1 MKITELLEER
11 QQVDELSMSQV
22 GQGIGKAATA
32 TGKAIGAT
40 ASGAV
45 QAGKNFWGGLK
56 QGWKAGQGAV
66 AGDPAAAGPAA
77 GQSTT
82 AAPAAA
88 TAAQPSGQPAA
99 NAQPAPTQAGPTA
112 GQGATAAPAAAGQG
126 GNGGGAATKS
136 PTAGDISSIMKTID
150 SLDKPTKQQLAG
162 ELEKNIAAAP
172 EPAPAAPA
180 PTPAAPAPTPAAP
193 APGTSPAPE
202 APAPGTSPAP
212 EAPAPGTA
220 PGAAPAGK
228 LTAKDQNALKARL
241 KAKQGTAA
249 KTQSGFNQY
258 VQGGGGSTLAGA
270 DAQGNPVFKQ
280 NVQRESVEFYSNFLG
295 RML

>member
-1 MKITELLEER
+1 MRSGLYNL
-11 QQVDELSMSQV
+11 
-22 GQGIGKAATA
+22 AAA
-32 TGKAIGAT
+32 PEA
-40 ASGAV
+40 
-45 QAGKNFWGGLK
+45 
-56 QGWKAGQGAV
+56 
-66 AGDPAAAGPAA
+66 PAAAPEAP
-77 GQSTT
+77 

-88 TAAQPSGQPAA
+88 PAV
-99 NAQPAPTQAGPTA
+99 PA
-112 GQGATAAPAAAGQG
+112 
-126 GNGGGAATKS
+126 
-136 PTAGDISSIMKTID
+136 
-150 SLDKPTKQQLAG
+150 
-162 ELEKNIAAAP
+162 
-172 EPAPAAPA
+172 
-180 PTPAAPAPTPAAP
+180 
-193 APGTSPAPE
+193 
-202 APAPGTSPAP
+202 
-212 EAPAPGTA
+212 A

>member
-11 QQVDELSMSQV
+11 QQVDELNMAQV
-22 GQGIGKAATA
+22 GNAIGKGATA
-32 TGKAIGAT
+32 VGKGIGAT

-45 QAGKNFWGGLK
+45 QTGKNFWSGLK

-66 AGDPAAAGPAA
+66 AGNEVPAAGPAA
-77 GQSTT
+77 GQGTT

-88 TAAQPSGQPAA
+88 TAAQPSGQPTA
-99 NAQPAPTQAGPTA
+99 NAQAAPTQAGPTA

-126 GNGGGAATKS
+126 GNGGGAATRA
-136 PTAGDISSIMKTID
+136 PAAGDISSIMKTID

-162 ELEKNIAAAP
+162 ELEKNITSTPEPAAP
-172 EPAPAAPA
+172 AEAPAATPAPAAAPA
-180 PTPAAPAPTPAAP
+180 EAPAATPPAATPASA
-193 APGTSPAPE
+193 APE
-202 APAPGTSPAP
+202 APAATPAP
-212 EAPAPGTA
+212 AAAPGQQ
-220 PGAAPAGK
+220 K
-228 LTAKDQNALKARL
+228 LSAKDQNSLKARL

-249 KTQSGFNQY
+249 KTQTGFNQY

-280 NVQRESVEFYSNFLG
+280 NVQREGVEFYSKFLG
-295 RML
+295 QML

>member
-66 AGDPAAAGPAA
+66 AGDTPAAGPAA

-126 GNGGGAATKS
+126 GNGGGAATKAAA
-136 PTAGDISSIMKTID
+136 AGDIGSIMKTID
-150 SLDKPTKQQLAG
+150 SLDKPTKQQLAS

-180 PTPAAPAPTPAAP
+180 PGTAPEAPAPAAP
-193 APGTSPAPE
+193 APGTAPE
-202 APAPGTSPAP
+202 APAPA
-212 EAPAPGTA
+212 APGT
-220 PGAAPAGK
+220 APAGK

>member
-11 QQVDELSMSQV
+11 QQVDELNMAQV
-22 GQGIGKAATA
+22 GNAIGKGATA
-32 TGKAIGAT
+32 VGKGIGAT

-45 QAGKNFWGGLK
+45 QTGKNFWSGLK

-66 AGDPAAAGPAA
+66 AGNEAPAAGPAA
-77 GQSTT
+77 GQGVT

-88 TAAQPSGQPAA
+88 TAAEPSGQPTT
-99 NAQPAPTQAGPTA
+99 NAQAAPTQAGPTA

-126 GNGGGAATKS
+126 GNGGGAAS
-136 PTAGDISSIMKTID
+136 RAPAAGDISSIMKTID

-162 ELEKNIAAAP
+162 ELEKNITSTP
-172 EPAPAAPA
+172 EPKAPAA
-180 PTPAAPAPTPAAP
+180 TPAAPGQPAATPAAP
-193 APGTSPAPE
+193 GQPAATPAAPGQQ
-202 APAPGTSPAP
+202 
-212 EAPAPGTA
+212 
-220 PGAAPAGK
+220 K
-228 LTAKDQNALKARL
+228 LSAKDQNALKARL

-280 NVQRESVEFYSNFLG
+280 NVQREGVEFYSKFLG
-295 RML
+295 QML